1 MTIFKNE
8 KNIINFIKYGAIFTV
23 LILSISI
30 TVLFITQKNS
40 ELEKDIQVLEKEYL
54 VHNKTMTENLVNK
67 IYTLIELEKEFERI
81 DYHNE
86 VKEEIAQAHAIATQI
101 YLNNINKPDYTKE
114 KTIKIIQEALR
125 RFTFNVSEGYI
136 FIYEMTGK
144 VILNT
149 QFPNLEGKNLWN
161 FKDPRGT
168 LIVQEMNQILHKQNE
183 TDYEW
188 YWKKKPTNSF
198 AEKKIGYFKKFE
210 PYDLF
215 IGTGYY
221 ESTFIK
227 TTQNRILKKL
237 NSFKLKK
244 PEHIFVY
251 DKSGTCLV
259 NPKKELVGINRIN
272 IKNEKGELVLK
283 NTLDFTLKNKEG
295 FIRYNSSVMLN
306 NTLKSND
313 KISFVKLYE
322 DWDWI
327 IGSGFYLE
335 ELTNKI
341 QQKKDALIVSNTKDI
356 QNISILALS
365 ITIIMIIISFYLSKM
380 VQNIFMEY
388 KIQVENEMHNA
399 FEKEKLL
406 VHQSKMATMGEMI
419 GSITHQWKQPL
430 SLLSMSSGIIR
441 MSREDK
447 DIFTEKQIE
456 ESIDKI
462 DFAIDDI
469 SHTIDDFKNFFN
481 PNKERA
487 LYLISDAFNETFK
500 LVSSQFKN
508 NNIEIIKNIKDVH
521 LFGSQNEL
529 QQTLI
534 NLLKNAKEELIRKDS
549 SKKRVILID
558 VYKDTLNAIIKIKD
572 NANGI
577 PKDIIDKVFDSYF
590 TTKENEGGSGIGLY
604 MCKQIIEGS
613 MKGTITVENKKFRYE
628 NEEYQGAEFTMVIP
642 LDLRDKNKN

>member
-1 MTIFKNE
+1 
-8 KNIINFIKYGAIFTV
+8 
-23 LILSISI
+23 
-30 TVLFITQKNS
+30 
-40 ELEKDIQVLEKEYL
+40 
-54 VHNKTMTENLVNK
+54 
-67 IYTLIELEKEFERI
+67 
-81 DYHNE
+81 
-86 VKEEIAQAHAIATQI
+86 
-101 YLNNINKPDYTKE
+101 
-114 KTIKIIQEALR
+114 
-125 RFTFNVSEGYI
+125 
-136 FIYEMTGK
+136 
-144 VILNT
+144 
-149 QFPNLEGKNLWN
+149 
-161 FKDPRGT
+161 
-168 LIVQEMNQILHKQNE
+168 
-183 TDYEW
+183 
-188 YWKKKPTNSF
+188 
-198 AEKKIGYFKKFE
+198 
-210 PYDLF
+210 
-215 IGTGYY
+215 
-221 ESTFIK
+221 
-227 TTQNRILKKL
+227 
-237 NSFKLKK
+237 
-244 PEHIFVY
+244 
-251 DKSGTCLV
+251 
-259 NPKKELVGINRIN
+259 
-272 IKNEKGELVLK
+272 
-283 NTLDFTLKNKEG
+283 
-295 FIRYNSSVMLN
+295 
-306 NTLKSND
+306 
-313 KISFVKLYE
+313 
-322 DWDWI
+322 
-327 IGSGFYLE
+327 
-335 ELTNKI
+335 
-341 QQKKDALIVSNTKDI
+341 
-356 QNISILALS
+356 
-365 ITIIMIIISFYLSKM
+365 
-380 VQNIFMEY
+380 
-388 KIQVENEMHNA
+388 MHNA
-399 FEKEKLL
+399 LEKEKLL

-534 NLLKNAKEELIRKDS
+534 NLLKNAKEELVRKDL